1 MRDKMKSLDLLG
13 LFKFSI
19 TILFLLHY
27 MMISF
32 ENALALNST
41 TMILSFVV
49 LFVLSLVGITNEFR
63 DVQIHDYDISNQFP
77 MNDKI
82 KIIFFLTM
90 ASFLTYLV
98 QAIFNQNSLFAGSIV
113 ALLMVY
119 LIPQTFDSFEITV
132 YTGTIAGMA
141 GTQFISNWQLALGFG
156 FLSSIFYLFLQPSYR
171 ATGGRAGLITYMST
185 LVFMHIILDWRPETG
200 TQIEPNMMLISFM
213 TFFAGAYI
221 TYLLHM
227 NDILSVVK
235 SAALVTLI
243 FDLIFPQSLH
253 LYTTAAYV
261 GTIVAMTTPS
271 KTKNMPFLSLITFFS
286 FLSFVLVYP
295 LMLGTTG
302 KLGLVALIGY
312 LAADGA
318 SILVEKLS
326 RKNKN
331 KIFSEF
337 VSFFI

>member
-1 MRDKMKSLDLLG
+1 MRDKMKSFDLLG

-19 TILFLLHY
+19 TILFFLHY
-27 MMISF
+27 MIISF
-32 ENALALNST
+32 QNALALNST
-41 TMILSFVV
+41 PMILSLIV
-49 LFVLSLVGITNEFR
+49 LSVLSLVGLTNEFS
-63 DVQIHDYDISNQFP
+63 DVQIYDHDTSNRFP
-77 MNDKI
+77 TEDKI
-82 KIIFFLTM
+82 KIIFFLTL

-98 QAIFNQNSLFAGSIV
+98 QAIFNQNSLFAGSLI

-119 LIPQTFDSFEITV
+119 LIPKTFESFEITV

-156 FLSSIFYLFLQPSYR
+156 FLSSIFYLFFQPSYR
-171 ATGGRAGLITYMST
+171 ATGGRAGLIAYMSS
-185 LVFMHIILDWRPETG
+185 LVFMYIVLDLRPEMG
-200 TQIEPNMMLISFM
+200 TQIEPNMIFISFII
-213 TFFAGAYI
+213 FFAGAYI

-271 KTKNMPFLSLITFFS
+271 KTKNMPYLSLITFFS
-286 FLSFVLVYP
+286 FLSFVPAYP
-295 LMLGTTG
+295 LLAGTTG
-302 KLGLVALIGY
+302 KLGLVTLAGY
-312 LAADGA
+312 LAADGI
-318 SILVEKLS
+318 SIFVERLS
-326 RKNKN
+326 RKSQNKFLSKFTN
-331 KIFSEF
+331 
-337 VSFFI
+337 FFI